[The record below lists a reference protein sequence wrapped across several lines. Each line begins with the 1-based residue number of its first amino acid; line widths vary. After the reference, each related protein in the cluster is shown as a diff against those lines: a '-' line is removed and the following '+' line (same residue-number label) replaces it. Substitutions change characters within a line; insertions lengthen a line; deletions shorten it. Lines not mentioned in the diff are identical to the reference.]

1 MSFYVNHRMLRYIR
15 KAVAGIMVASI
26 GASALQIPVATAD
39 SAIPNPGWGT
49 VLAIHPD
56 TGSLVSE
63 DGEQVPATA
72 KEDRPPT
79 LKTIYMAST
88 SYTSRAQETDADPF
102 VTADGSDVRDG
113 VVATNVLPFGTKVRI
128 PTVFG
133 DRIFTVHDR
142 MNARYSYRIDVWS
155 SDLETAKKYG
165 LKRNIPIEVVEW
177 GNNKTQWS
185 ARAEKMK
192 QERLAKQRVKEI
204 ALK

>member
-1 MSFYVNHRMLRYIR
+1 MSFYVNHRMVRHIR
-15 KAVAGIMVASI
+15 KAVAGLSIVSI
-26 GASALQIPVATAD
+26 GATAFQVPMATAD
-39 SAIPNPGWGT
+39 SAIPNPVWGT

-56 TGSLVSE
+56 TGTLVSE
-63 DGEQVPATA
+63 DGDPLPVN
-72 KEDRPPT
+72 KEERPQT
-79 LKTIYMAST
+79 LKTIYMDST

-102 VTADGSDVRDG
+102 ITADGSEVRDG
-113 VVATNVLPFGTKVRI
+113 IVATNVLPFGTKVRI

-155 SDLETAKKYG
+155 NDLAKAKQYG
-165 LKRNIPIEVVEW
+165 LKRRIPIEVVEW
-177 GNNKTQWS
+177 GDNKTQWV
-185 ARAEKMK
+185 ARAEKLK